1 MATLMMQA
9 LGERTTATIS
19 YEAMKKSSPSLS
31 ISVVPTLMAIELPD
45 MSNLKDMAK
54 ALDGI
59 AKGIDGY
66 SEALTKMANSIK
78 TDMDLSSMENVT
90 LLLDAYG
97 QILSQMYQQL
107 NPEQIAMLPK
117 AAEGLSTLQQPLQQ
131 TASALDQ
138 LGS

>member
-1 MATLMMQA
+1 
-9 LGERTTATIS
+9 
-19 YEAMKKSSPSLS
+19 
-31 ISVVPTLMAIELPD
+31 

-78 TDMDLSSMENVT
+78 TDMDLSSLENVT

-117 AAEGLSTLQQPLQQ
+117 AAEG
-131 TASALDQ
+131 
-138 LGS
+138 